1 MANRLQLKRGTGTPS
16 NIFYEGEPIFDK
28 TGKVLYVGDVGGTGT
43 GTGSSIASYNT
54 YLSTL
59 EMLYKASST
68 DSGSIRF
75 YEDTDNG
82 SNYVAIAASAALSS
96 NFTLRLPDSVGS
108 ANQVLKTDGSGNL
121 SWVNQ
126 TTAYTGWTL
135 SDGTNTQA
143 IDSGNTVII
152 GQGEGIDVVVGPTD
166 TVTISGEAASTTNA
180 GIASYTSDFHFIN
193 TWQVGVVTA
202 TSSVKGIASFD
213 ATDFTVTSGAVT
225 VNAERVE
232 DIVGAMVTG
241 NTETNISVTYTDN
254 AGGAG
259 KLDFSVADATSAV
272 KGVASF
278 NTGDFTVTS
287 GAVAIGNSF
296 VNSVT
301 TDSGALTPTSRAF
314 SILGGEGV
322 DVTHA
327 GTTITVA
334 GEAGSA
340 TNAGINS
347 YTSDFYFINTWQ
359 AGIVTATSTTK
370 GIASFDSTDFT
381 VTSGAVTVN
390 AERIEDIVGAMV
402 SGNTETNIAV
412 TYTDNGAGAGKL
424 DFSVADASSSTKGVA
439 SFDSGDFTVTSGN
452 VVLADSANGA
462 VLAVNGVANE
472 TLVTRSNGTVTV
484 GLSTNVTVSG
494 QLTVNGDLRV
504 VGTAVTF
511 ETQVVKVEDRLIEL
525 GLVAG
530 ATDINTTWDLGVV
543 FNYGD
548 GVAKKSGIFWID
560 NQYVGV
566 ASAISIAND
575 TGATDAD
582 PQVTISTFAP
592 LVADGLYLGGFTAG
606 DLAINSA
613 NEAVNLVFDGGSY

>member
-28 TGKVLYVGDVGGTGT
+28 SGKVLYVGDVGGTGT
-43 GTGSSIASYNT
+43 GTGTSIASYNT
-54 YLSTL
+54 YISAL

-108 ANQVLKTDGSGNL
+108 PNQVLKTDGSGNL

-135 SDGTNTQA
+135 SDGTNTQS
-143 IDSGNTVII
+143 IDSGNTVIVT
-152 GQGEGIDVVVGPTD
+152 QGEGIDVVVGPTD
-166 TVTISGEAASTTNA
+166 TVTISAEAASATNA
-180 GIASYTSDFHFIN
+180 GIASFKSTDFYFVD
-193 TWQVGVVTA
+193 TYQVGVVTA

-225 VNAERVE
+225 VNAERIE
-232 DIVGAMVTG
+232 DIVGGMVTG
-241 NTETNISVTYTDN
+241 NTETNITVTYTDN

-259 KLDFSVADATSAV
+259 KLDFSVADATASV

-278 NTGDFTVTS
+278 DIGDFVVTS
-287 GAVAIGNSF
+287 GAVALGSTF
-296 VNSVT
+296 VNTVT
-301 TDSGALTPTSRAF
+301 TDSGALTPSNHSF
-314 SILGGEGV
+314 SLLGGEGI

-327 GTTITVA
+327 GSTITVA
-334 GEAGSA
+334 GE
-340 TNAGINS
+340 
-347 YTSDFYFINTWQ
+347 D
-359 AGIVTATSTTK
+359 ATSANK
-370 GIASFDSTDFT
+370 GI
-381 VTSGAVTVN
+381 
-390 AERIEDIVGAMV
+390 
-402 SGNTETNIAV
+402 
-412 TYTDNGAGAGKL
+412 
-424 DFSVADASSSTKGVA
+424 A
-439 SFDSGDFTVTSGN
+439 SFDSGDFTVTTGN
-452 VVLADSANGA
+452 VVLADSVNGA
-462 VLAVNGVANE
+462 VLVVNEVANE
-472 TLVTRSNGTVTV
+472 TSVTRSNGTVTV
-484 GLSTNVTVSG
+484 GLATNVTVSG

-530 ATDINTTWDLGVV
+530 ATDSNTTWDLGVV

-548 GVAKKSGIFWID
+548 GTAKKSGVFWID
-560 NQYVGV
+560 NQYVGI
-566 ASAISIAND
+566 ASAISISND
-575 TGATDAD
+575 TGTTDAD